1 MGKIYCLIGRS
12 SVGKDTIATELENR
26 GFLKAVSF
34 TTRPKRENEVDG
46 IDYFFVANDKFDKM
60 REVNKIIE
68 SRKYYSNNVLWQY
81 GLADVSFNLSENDNV
96 VVVDFMGYTEL
107 KRYFGEEVVKSI
119 YIYVDNY
126 WALLMR
132 SLKRQPNASKEQV
145 EEICRRFL
153 KDNEEMNE
161 NVEKNCDLKIN
172 NENLEEALK
181 EILTFVELNRV

>member
-12 SVGKDTIATELENR
+12 SVGKDTIAVELEKR

-46 IDYFFVANDKFDKM
+46 IDYFFVTNDKFNKM

-68 SRKYYSNNVLWQY
+68 SRQYYSNDILWQY
-81 GLADVSFNLSENDNV
+81 GLADVSFNLKENDNI
-96 VVVDFMGYTEL
+96 VVVDFMGYLEL
-107 KRYFGEEVVKSI
+107 KKYFGEDVVKSI
-119 YIYVDNY
+119 YVYVDNY
-126 WALLMR
+126 GSLLMR

-161 NVEKNCDLKIN
+161 DVEKACDFKVN
-172 NENLEEALK
+172 NENLEESIK
-181 EILTFVELNRV
+181 EILEFVKLHK